1 MTLTIETGRWQA
13 LGSHAAPIRRLVFV
27 IEQQVPEEEE
37 WDGMDTHSTHFI
49 AWQDADG
56 DQPSPIGTARLLPDG
71 HIGRVAVLKEQ
82 RGLGVGVALMQAA
95 IDAAR
100 QQGHAQ
106 VVLSAQ
112 RHALAFYE
120 RLGFVAYGDTFLD
133 AGIPHREM
141 VLCLSKA

>member
-1 MTLTIETGRWQA
+1 MTLTIETGRWEA

-100 QQGHAQ
+100 QQGHAR

-112 RHALAFYE
+112 LHALAFYE
-120 RLGFVAYGDTFLD
+120 HLGFVAYGDTFMD

-141 VLCLSKA
+141 VLTL

>member
-1 MTLTIETGRWQA
+1 MTLTIETGRWEA

-49 AWQDADG
+49 AWQDANG

-100 QQGHAQ
+100 QQDHAR

-112 RHALAFYE
+112 LHALAFYE
-120 RLGFVAYGDTFLD
+120 HLGFVAYGDTFLD

-141 VLCLSKA
+141 VLTL

>member
-71 HIGRVAVLKEQ
+71 HIGRVAVLTEQ
-82 RGLGVGVALMQAA
+82 RGQGVGVALMQAA

-100 QQGHAQ
+100 QQGHAK

-112 RHALAFYE
+112 LHALAFYE
-120 RLGFVAYGDTFLD
+120 HLGFVAYGDTFMD

-141 VLCLSKA
+141 VLTL